1 MLRETLS
8 KLFFVSERKLLAI
21 WLANLSSNHL
31 SSLFLTRKFSSN
43 PSSTAACAAPS
54 AWSQHKKLRTLSEFS
69 CESLLCL
76 DECSPRSRITLQQR
90 SRIFL
95 SHFMTNHSFS
105 HDEEA
110 AEQKWGAKCCFIQPS
125 VRLHTGAERRSCGG
139 SGSAEL
145 FSKGSAHSRRAFTF
159 SSICQIPSSLDNVR
173 S

>member
-1 MLRETLS
+1 MLWKLKVNEWWMLRETLFS

-43 PSSTAACAAPS
+43 PSSTACAPPS

-110 AEQKWGAKCCFIQPS
+110 AEQKWGAKCCFI
-125 VRLHTGAERRSCGG
+125 H
-139 SGSAEL
+139 
-145 FSKGSAHSRRAFTF
+145 RRAKCE
-159 SSICQIPSSLDNVR
+159 IAHR
-173 S
+173 SRTKKLLRRRRISWVV